1 VRPIFVLSAVGM
13 IAPEIVKVVNQMTAF
28 YSKGESR

>member
-1 VRPIFVLSAVGM
+1 VGM